1 MLQEYHIISASNFPT
16 QSVIGVM
23 LKNEFRL
30 EHAVLDRK
38 KDPKYDLDNVKTDHF
53 YVNTNFDLLA
63 QNYHP
68 KDE

>member
-1 MLQEYHIISASNFPT
+1 
-16 QSVIGVM
+16 M

-30 EHAVLDRK
+30 VHAALDRK
-38 KDPKYDLDNVKTDHF
+38 KDPKYDRDNVKTDHL

>member
-1 MLQEYHIISASNFPT
+1 
-16 QSVIGVM
+16 M